1 MTGTTAGSVRAWPM
15 GTGGCG
21 CGHAVGTAHIPVP
34 GWRRA
39 PSFGGMTPAAAPMIR
54 PFAPADIDAC
64 LVLLREA
71 FWNLYRP
78 GATEQVI
85 WHRLVSGH
93 PDLLEPLALVAT
105 FDERVVGCIA
115 STRARIVGQDGAET
129 PVAVL
134 GPIAVDPELQRRG
147 IGAALLR
154 ASIDAARA
162 AGERG
167 IFLYG
172 SPDYYPRFGFED
184 ARRWGVTTADGGSFD
199 AFMGLELTSGALAD
213 AAGRLRES
221 GVYEVSDE
229 EVDAFEA
236 TRPGLFPVRERLVL
250 PGQL

>member
-1 MTGTTAGSVRAWPM
+1 MTDASAGDLAVR
-15 GTGGCG
+15 
-21 CGHAVGTAHIPVP
+21 PV
-34 GWRRA
+34 
-39 PSFGGMTPAAAPMIR
+39 TPA
-54 PFAPADIDAC
+54 DTDAC

-71 FWNLYRP
+71 FWNVYRP
-78 GATEQVI
+78 GATEHVI

-93 PDLLEPLALVAT
+93 PDLLAALALVAT
-105 FDERVVGCIA
+105 IGDRVVGCVA
-115 STRARIVGQDGAET
+115 STRARIVGDSAAADRTGT

-162 AGERG
+162 GGERG

-172 SPDYYPRFGFED
+172 SPDYYPRFGFEG
-184 ARRWGVTTADGGSFD
+184 ARRWGVTTADGSNLD

-221 GVYEVSDE
+221 GVYEVSDD
-229 EVDAFEA
+229 EVDAFEV

>member
-1 MTGTTAGSVRAWPM
+1 
-15 GTGGCG
+15 
-21 CGHAVGTAHIPVP
+21 
-34 GWRRA
+34 
-39 PSFGGMTPAAAPMIR
+39 MTPAAAPMIR

-78 GATEQVI
+78 GATEHVI

-147 IGAALLR
+147 IGAALLG

-184 ARRWGVTTADGGSFD
+184 ARRWGVTTADGGSFA
-199 AFMGLELTSGALAD
+199 AFMGLELTAGALAD

-229 EVDAFEA
+229 EVDAFEGS
-236 TRPGLFPVRERLVL
+236 RPGLFPVRERLVL

>member
-1 MTGTTAGSVRAWPM
+1 
-15 GTGGCG
+15 
-21 CGHAVGTAHIPVP
+21 
-34 GWRRA
+34 
-39 PSFGGMTPAAAPMIR
+39 MTPAAAPMIR
-54 PFAPADIDAC
+54 PFAPADTDAC

-78 GATEQVI
+78 GATEHVI

-93 PDLLEPLALVAT
+93 PDLLAALARVAT
-105 FDERVVGCIA
+105 IGGRVVGCVA
-115 STRARIVGQDGAET
+115 STRARIVGDSAAADSAAADNTGT

-184 ARRWGVTTADGGSFD
+184 ARRWGVTTADGSNLD

-221 GVYEVSDE
+221 GVYEVSDD

>member
-1 MTGTTAGSVRAWPM
+1 MTDASAGDLAVR
-15 GTGGCG
+15 
-21 CGHAVGTAHIPVP
+21 PV
-34 GWRRA
+34 
-39 PSFGGMTPAAAPMIR
+39 
-54 PFAPADIDAC
+54 APADTDAC

-71 FWNLYRP
+71 FWNVYHP
-78 GATEQVI
+78 GATEHVI

-93 PDLLEPLALVAT
+93 PDLLAALARVAT
-105 FDERVVGCIA
+105 IGDRVVGCVA
-115 STRARIVGQDGAET
+115 STRARIVGDSAAADSAAADSTGM

-184 ARRWGVTTADGGSFD
+184 ARRWGVTTADGSNLD

-221 GVYEVSDE
+221 GVYEVSDD
-229 EVDAFEA
+229 EVGAFEA